1 MTRALAALSINLQD
15 GCSPALLAVHVLANR
30 CDSFKLD
37 LPIASIGNDYQHHLR
52 PSSNRKHHTS
62 RQRMKKAAK
71 IFSTPASF

>member
-1 MTRALAALSINLQD
+1 MTHALAALSINLQD

-37 LPIASIGNDYQHHLR
+37 LPIASIGNDYQHCLR
-52 PSSNRKHHTS
+52 PCSNHEHQAS
-62 RQRMKKAAK
+62 RQRMKKVAK